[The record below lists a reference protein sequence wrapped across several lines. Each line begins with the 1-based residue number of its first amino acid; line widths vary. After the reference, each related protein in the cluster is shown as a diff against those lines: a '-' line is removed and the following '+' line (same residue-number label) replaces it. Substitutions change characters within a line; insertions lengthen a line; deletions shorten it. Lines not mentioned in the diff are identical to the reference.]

1 MGYNEKISRRAAEIL
16 SARRLSAEKAADSRR
31 KAIFAEIPEAQRY
44 EKELSDLGI
53 GAVRALIKGG
63 DVNSELMKM
72 KEKSLSLQKE
82 YEELLREHGY
92 SLSDMEP
99 EFYCKQCGDTGY
111 YEKDNKTVMCECFK
125 KAMSEA
131 ACDEL
136 NKSTPLRLSTFE
148 DFDLKYYSMD
158 IDDRYPR
165 SPYDQMSNILKQC
178 KEYADTFSLKSNNLF
193 MCGKTGLGKTHLSLA
208 IANEVIK
215 KGYGVI
221 YAPAPK
227 IVSTLEKEQFDRDKY
242 VSDESMFVDCDLL
255 IVDDLGTEFS
265 TQFSKKAIYNLFNA
279 RLLSGKPIIINTNCE
294 LTELE
299 ELYSERFV
307 SRIIGEATRL
317 DFFGTDVRILKK

>member
-1 MGYNEKISRRAAEIL
+1 MGYDKKIKRRAEQIL
-16 SARRLSAEKAADSRR
+16 TERRLSAEKTAENQK
-31 KAIFAEIPEAQRY
+31 KAVFTKIPEAERY
-44 EKELSDLGI
+44 ERKLSETGI
-53 GAVRALIKGG
+53 GVARALIKGG
-63 DVNSELMKM
+63 DVQSAILQL
-72 KEKSLSLQKE
+72 KEKNLSLQNE

-99 EFYCKQCGDTGY
+99 EYYCEKCGDRGY
-111 YEKDNKTVMCECFK
+111 YELDNKTVMCDCLR
-125 KAMSEA
+125 KAMAEA
-131 ACDEL
+131 ACEEL
-136 NKSTPLRLSTFE
+136 NKSTPLKLSTFE

-158 IDDRYPR
+158 IDERYPC
-165 SPYDQMSNILKQC
+165 SPYDQMSKILKFC
-178 KEYADTFSLKSNNLF
+178 KKYAEDFSIESQNIF

-227 IVSTLEKEQFDRDKY
+227 IVATLEKEHFSNDR
-242 VSDESMFVDCDLL
+242 SSTDESMFIDCDLL

-265 TQFSKKAIYNLFNA
+265 TQFSKSAIYNLFNE

-299 ELYSERFV
+299 ELYSQRFV
-307 SRIIGEATRL
+307 SRIMGEATRL
-317 DFFGTDVRILKK
+317 NFFGTDVRILKK

>member
-1 MGYNEKISRRAAEIL
+1 MGYNEKTVRRAEQII
-16 SARRLSAEKAADSRR
+16 SERRLSAENAAENRKKAVFS
-31 KAIFAEIPEAQRY
+31 EIPEAERY
-44 EKELSDLGI
+44 ERKLSETGI
-53 GAVRALIKGG
+53 GAARALIKGG
-63 DVNSELMKM
+63 DVQSAILQL
-72 KEKSLSLQKE
+72 KEKNLSLQKE

-92 SLSDMEP
+92 SLSDLEP
-99 EFYCKQCGDTGY
+99 DYFCKQCGDKGY
-111 YEKDNKTVMCECFK
+111 YELDNKTVMCDCLK
-125 KAMSEA
+125 TAMAEA
-131 ACDEL
+131 ACEEL
-136 NKSTPLRLSTFE
+136 NKSTPLKLSTFD

-165 SPYDQMSNILKQC
+165 SPYDQMSKILKFC
-178 KEYADTFSLKSNNLF
+178 KKYADDFSLESGNIF

-227 IVSTLEKEQFDRDKY
+227 IVSTLEKEQFAYDK
-242 VSDESMFVDCDLL
+242 SGTDDSMFIDCDLL

-265 TQFSKKAIYNLFNA
+265 TQFSKSAIYNLFNE

-307 SRIIGEATRL
+307 SRIIGEAAKL
-317 DFFGTDVRILKK
+317 DFYGTDVRVLKK

>member
-16 SARRLSAEKAADSRR
+16 SARRLSAEEAADNRR

-72 KEKSLSLQKE
+72 KETSLSLQKE

-99 EFYCKQCGDTGY
+99 EFCCEQCGDTGY
-111 YEKDNKTVMCECFK
+111 YEKDNKTMMCECFK
-125 KAMSEA
+125 KALAEA
-131 ACDEL
+131 ACEEL
-136 NKSTPLRLSTFE
+136 NKSTPLKLSTFE
-148 DFDLKYYSMD
+148 SFDLKYYSMD
-158 IDDRYPR
+158 IDDRFPR

-178 KEYADTFSLKSNNLF
+178 KKYADTFSLDSSNLF
-193 MCGKTGLGKTHLSLA
+193 MCGKTGLVKTHLSLA

-227 IVSTLEKEQFDRDKY
+227 IVATLEKEHFSNDR
-242 VSDESMFVDCDLL
+242 SSTDESMFIDCDLL

-265 TQFSKKAIYNLFNA
+265 TQFSKSAIYNLFNE

-317 DFFGTDVRILKK
+317 NFFGTDVRILKK

>member
-1 MGYNEKISRRAAEIL
+1 MGYNEKIIRRAEQII
-16 SARRLSAEKAADSRR
+16 SERRLSAENAAENRKKAVFNEVP
-31 KAIFAEIPEAQRY
+31 KAQEF
-44 EKELSDLGI
+44 EKELTETGI
-53 GAVRALIKGG
+53 GAARALIKGG
-63 DVNSELMKM
+63 DVQSALLQL
-72 KEKSLSLQKE
+72 KEKNLRLQRE
-82 YEELLREHGY
+82 YEELLSGHGY
-92 SLSDMEP
+92 SLSNLEP
-99 EFYCKQCGDTGY
+99 DYFCKQCGDKGY
-111 YEKDNKTVMCECFK
+111 YELDNKTVMCDCLK
-125 KAMSEA
+125 KAMAEA
-131 ACDEL
+131 ACEEL
-136 NKSTPLRLSTFE
+136 NKSTPLKLSTFD

-165 SPYDQMSNILKQC
+165 SPYDQMSKILKFC
-178 KEYADTFSLKSNNLF
+178 KKYADNFSLESCNIF
-193 MCGKTGLGKTHLSLA
+193 MRGKTGLGKTHLSLA

-227 IVSTLEKEQFDRDKY
+227 IVATLEKEHFSNYR
-242 VSDESMFVDCDLL
+242 SSTDESMFIDCDLL

-265 TQFSKKAIYNLFNA
+265 TQFSKTAIYNLFNE

-307 SRIIGEATRL
+307 SRIMGEAERL